1 MNSIEAALICKALSD
16 SNRLQIM
23 DLLKNGEMCACK
35 LLEHF
40 DISQPTLS
48 HHMRILTE
56 ANLIIMRKEG
66 KWSHY
71 QINSVTLDH
80 FSAFIRVLNQVE
92 EGSNCTCMK

>member
-23 DLLKNGEMCACK
+23 DLLRSGEMCGCK

-40 DISQPTLS
+40 EISQPTLS
-48 HHMRILTE
+48 HHMRILSE
-56 ANLIIMRKEG
+56 ANLIITRKEG

-71 QINSVTLDH
+71 QINSEALEH
-80 FSAFIRVLNQVE
+80 FSGFISVLSQVE
-92 EGSNCTCMK
+92 EGRNCTCMK

>member
-23 DLLKNGEMCACK
+23 DLLKGGEMCACK

-48 HHMRILTE
+48 HHMRILSE
-56 ANLIIMRKEG
+56 SNLVLARKEG

-71 QINSVTLDH
+71 QINSATLDH